1 MEIIL
6 QGVGELLFELGIR
19 SLREPFREQRRSHPL
34 LSLLGLV
41 LMGALAGWITCLA
54 WPGRLLDPPPLKGL
68 SLLISPLI
76 NGLLMEL
83 YGRWREGRG
92 EARTYISTFW
102 GGGLFALSMATVRF
116 LCVVH

>member
-1 MEIIL
+1 
-6 QGVGELLFELGIR
+6 
-19 SLREPFREQRRSHPL
+19 
-34 LSLLGLV
+34 
-41 LMGALAGWITCLA
+41 MGALAGWITCLA
-54 WPGRLLDPPPLKGL
+54 WPGRLLHLYPLKGV

-83 YGRWREGRG
+83 YGRWREDRG
-92 EARTYISTFW
+92 ESRTYISTFW